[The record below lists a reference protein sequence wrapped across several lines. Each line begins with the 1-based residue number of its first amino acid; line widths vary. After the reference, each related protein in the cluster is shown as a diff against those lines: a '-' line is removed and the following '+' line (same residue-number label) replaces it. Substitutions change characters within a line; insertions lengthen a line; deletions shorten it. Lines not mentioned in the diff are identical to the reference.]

1 MKKSLL
7 EVVIMEKKLKYY
19 FLYFGI
25 IIFSGILGL
34 IYYGIIIGSGK
45 FGFLSVIM
53 LIGAS
58 LYLLSGIYLISWFRK
73 KEIRAGFFFHF
84 SFVWYIFYAISGG
97 FIEYEEVNPL
107 PALFLFVLFVLGLA
121 FGVVVSFYLY
131 YIKRKSSELKV

>member
-1 MKKSLL
+1 
-7 EVVIMEKKLKYY
+7 MEKKLKYY

-45 FGFLSVIM
+45 FGLLSVIM

-58 LYLLSGIYLISWFRK
+58 LYLLSGIYLISSFRK

-84 SFVWYIFYAISGG
+84 SFVWYIFYAISD

-121 FGVVVSFYLY
+121 FGVVVFFYLY
-131 YIKRKSSELKV
+131 YTKRKSSELKI

>member
-1 MKKSLL
+1 
-7 EVVIMEKKLKYY
+7 MEKKLKYY

-34 IYYGIIIGSGK
+34 IYYGIIILSGK
-45 FGFLSVIM
+45 FGLLSVIM

-58 LYLLSGIYLISWFRK
+58 FYLLSGIYLISSLGK

-84 SFVWYIFYAISGG
+84 SFVWYIFYAISG

-107 PALFLFVLFVLGLA
+107 PALYLSVLWLVGLA
-121 FGVVVSFYLY
+121 FGIISFYLY